1 MALLLFASFV
11 FVTDVHAFAKDKGM
25 AKTYEKGTLVDISKP
40 NARENSRM
48 QVTVRFGD
56 MNYTGETRSGATRE
70 FVVGEPVQMRVD
82 PKYFYLK
89 RPNGKEIKLKIFKR
103 ERVK

>member
-1 MALLLFASFV
+1 MALALLASFV
-11 FVTDVHAFAKDKGM
+11 FVADAHLFTKDKDTP
-25 AKTYEKGTLVDISKP
+25 KTYEKGTLVDISKP

-48 QVTVRFGD
+48 QVTVRMGD

-70 FVVGEPVQMRVD
+70 FVVGEPVEMRVD

-89 RPNGKEIKLKIFKR
+89 RPNGKEIKLKMFKR